1 MERDGGV
8 RIVAQ
13 VELVKP
19 TEFEACLAYGIVT
32 VDGMRMMLGD
42 ISRMAG
48 DLVCDHT
55 LLHIVL
61 VRQSKMFLRRHIT
74 QHCSAIAGDFHT
86 ADRRR
91 DVVVAGSGVS
101 GERSKRIE
109 RRILADRLLH
119 FDVHAHGVERNMARS
134 FDHHLHVVFP
144 CALGKLAQS
153 HQFGK
158 LCRIV
163 RIGKR
168 SRTKS
173 ITQ

>member
-19 TEFEACLAYGIVT
+19 TEFETCLAHGIVA

-61 VRQSKMFLRRHIT
+61 IWQPKMF
-74 QHCSAIAGDFHT
+74 F
-86 ADRRR
+86 
-91 DVVVAGSGVS
+91 GV
-101 GERSKRIE
+101 
-109 RRILADRLLH
+109 
-119 FDVHAHGVERNMARS
+119 
-134 FDHHLHVVFP
+134 
-144 CALGKLAQS
+144 
-153 HQFGK
+153 
-158 LCRIV
+158 
-163 RIGKR
+163 
-168 SRTKS
+168 T
-173 ITQ
+173 